1 MLLAL
6 HLGCQLTDSTSLENF
21 RTHSLTLSGW
31 FHKINFWYFFCCD
44 RNRKVILGHTWIEY
58 ARIASHR
65 GAWWEQLCSHC
76 WTNDVLL
83 KVWTIILIVRERS
96 AWVDFK
102 IQNSY
107 WVFIWIFRLT
117 CFQAAQQVFYA
128 PCVNPYVWSTQY
140 EQISIHCAVLQN
152 FVLVHKNS
160 TNT

>member
-1 MLLAL
+1 M

-31 FHKINFWYFFCCD
+31 FRKINFWYFFCCD

-58 ARIASHR
+58 ARMASHP

-96 AWVDFK
+96 TWVDFK

-107 WVFIWIFRLT
+107 WVFIWIFRLRHLFKLLNRFFIPLVT
-117 CFQAAQQVFYA
+117 RELSNFLSVSDKSCAGPADYWRGVIFRQD
-128 PCVNPYVWSTQY
+128 STTY
-140 EQISIHCAVLQN
+140 L
-152 FVLVHKNS
+152 
-160 TNT
+160 